1 MLLFLGRKLF
11 KKEQDGGNGGLSL
24 QVCSVSKKVL
34 HLEQFDASGM
44 VKLPKS
50 AHEKCPHRI
59 IFLCLELEQIGDHI
73 YYTNGGYLY
82 SKCGLRF
89 ALAQSINFFYSVWAL
104 FMCTFPFLGEPCQK
118 HFHT

>member
-44 VKLPKS
+44 VKLPNYGGLETRVDRRS
-50 AHEKCPHRI
+50 SN
-59 IFLCLELEQIGDHI
+59 LCAYLSQASSETRVGREL
-73 YYTNGGYLY
+73 
-82 SKCGLRF
+82 
-89 ALAQSINFFYSVWAL
+89 ALAKPSRRQNSRAGGRLDGLTIHSFDLWEIAK
-104 FMCTFPFLGEPCQK
+104 LG
-118 HFHT
+118 T

>member
-44 VKLPKS
+44 VKLPKIVIGFLS
-50 AHEKCPHRI
+50 AV
-59 IFLCLELEQIGDHI
+59 
-73 YYTNGGYLY
+73 YTNSHRLL
-82 SKCGLRF
+82 SE
-89 ALAQSINFFYSVWAL
+89 NNL
-104 FMCTFPFLGEPCQK
+104 FKLDSEMSQISHCSEI
-118 HFHT
+118 

>member
-44 VKLPKS
+44 VKLP
-50 AHEKCPHRI
+50 
-59 IFLCLELEQIGDHI
+59 
-73 YYTNGGYLY
+73 N
-82 SKCGLRF
+82 
-89 ALAQSINFFYSVWAL
+89 
-104 FMCTFPFLGEPCQK
+104 
-118 HFHT
+118 

>member
-44 VKLPKS
+44 VKLPK
-50 AHEKCPHRI
+50 K
-59 IFLCLELEQIGDHI
+59 L
-73 YYTNGGYLY
+73 N
-82 SKCGLRF
+82 
-89 ALAQSINFFYSVWAL
+89 
-104 FMCTFPFLGEPCQK
+104 
-118 HFHT
+118 